1 MARHL
6 NTIPGRLVVML
17 LLIHALLM
25 PPLFYAINSTV
36 ESTMKDIFVDKLRN
50 VAQIFVDSFG
60 TLEPDASEQSIVE
73 LLDSAILSGQGRYA
87 AVEIG
92 GRTVTSSL
100 MTAEDAGLFREDFA
114 FGENGDDVY
123 YLSLPVGGLAEPA
136 VLKLGYDESPIHED
150 LDGLRRTLIYVLAAY
165 LLLTLLVAGLVSVT
179 IVSPLRW
186 LQTASRAISSG
197 DVETEL
203 RPDSR
208 LAEIAALS
216 NDLETMRQNLV
227 GINERLRNEIAERE
241 QAEAERRHLEGQ
253 VQHDQRLQSLGTL
266 AGGVAHEFNNVL
278 QPMVLY
284 LELALED
291 IPADSQVAKNLQHV
305 QELADRAKGLSQ
317 QILTFSRQDSD
328 PRFVTGNLA
337 PITEEAVTMIRAL
350 LPATVDLRIDIDPD
364 CGPVRCVPEQI
375 NQLLVNLCNNAFQA
389 MADASGHITVT
400 LREEDVSDELAKRHP
415 DLLVGPHVVLGV
427 RDTGTGMDAA
437 TQERV
442 FEPFFTTQ
450 EVGKGT
456 GLGLSVVHGIV
467 KRHDGEIVVESEPGR
482 GTRFS
487 IYLPPVGQVEESRQ
501 DIARM

>member
-25 PPLFYAINSTV
+25 PPLFYAISGTV

-50 VAQIFVDSFG
+50 VAQIFADRFDS
-60 TLEPDASEQSIVE
+60 LEPDASEQRIVE

-100 MTAEDAGLFREDFA
+100 MTPDDAALFREDFA

-123 YLSLPVGGLAEPA
+123 YLSLPVSGLDEPA

-150 LDGLRRTLIYVLAAY
+150 LVGLRRTLIFVLSAY
-165 LLLTLLVAGLVSVT
+165 LLLTLLVAGLVSVS

-197 DVETEL
+197 DVDREL

-208 LAEIAALS
+208 LAEIEALS

-227 GINERLRNEIAERE
+227 GINERLRSEIAERE
-241 QAEAERRHLEGQ
+241 QAEAARRQLEDQ
-253 VQHDQRLQSLGTL
+253 VHHDQRLRSLGTL

-291 IPADSQVAKNLQHV
+291 VPDDSPEAQNLRHV

-317 QILTFSRQDSD
+317 QILTFSRQDSGSG
-328 PRFVTGNLA
+328 FVTGSLA

-350 LPATVDLRIDIDPD
+350 LPATIDLRIDIDPD
-364 CGPVRCVPEQI
+364 CSDVKCVPEQI
-375 NQLLVNLCNNAFQA
+375 NQLLVNLCNNSFRALS
-389 MADASGHITVT
+389 DASGHISVS
-400 LREEDVSDELAKRHP
+400 LRDEHVSDELAGRHSN
-415 DLLVGPHVVLGV
+415 LAAGPHVVLEV
-427 RDTGTGMDAA
+427 SDTGKGMDAA
-437 TQERV
+437 TQERI

-467 KRHDGEIVVESEPGR
+467 KRHDGGIVVESEPGK
-482 GTRFS
+482 GTRMR
-487 IYLPPVGQVEESRQ
+487 IYLPAVGQVERSRQ
-501 DIARM
+501 DIARV